1 MPPNTGTT
9 WARRR
14 SCEPVTHASVQH
26 TDSRCALGHT
36 DSRCALGHADSRCA
50 LGHTDSRCA
59 LGYTNSRGC
68 EPGAIAISA
77 EARWTLV
84 GLCEGATSRFYELLA
99 AAAKALAD
107 LRSACR
113 RQGPPRTAPSAASR
127 RRPRAPLCPAPARPP
142 PSRPIVAF
150 SLGLGALKR
159 ALTNRPIKTST
170 LHTGLSLSLLQRE
183 FRWFGWPVRLSYA

>member
-1 MPPNTGTT
+1 MDNNIGYGHPTQTELLSGSKPISRGCNT
-9 WARRR
+9 
-14 SCEPVTHASVQH
+14 C
-26 TDSRCALGHT
+26 
-36 DSRCALGHADSRCA
+36 
-50 LGHTDSRCA
+50 
-59 LGYTNSRGC
+59 GC

-84 GLCEGATSRFYELLA
+84 GLCEGATSRFYEFLA
-99 AAAKALAD
+99 ATAEALAD
-107 LRSACR
+107 RSSACP
-113 RQGPPRTAPSAASR
+113 RQDPPRTAPSAASR

-159 ALTNRPIKTST
+159 GSRDDLTKTST

-183 FRWFGWPVRLSYA
+183 FRWFGWQCASPRLLFFEMQQGPPLGDR